1 MYTRIIKSSNK
12 YEKRPVFNKSI
23 FYAKTEDIVYGLVG
37 YLINE
42 DYIDKNILY
51 KNLENNENDISTILY
66 NKNSINIQ
74 FNNQKQLSK
83 ETVSNKE
90 IKCIVV
96 NNYQELI
103 INVKEQYNDQEK
115 CNNQEQFSKEQY
127 NNQEQFSKETVS
139 NKEIKF
145 EEIKF
150 KVVNNNNQESIINFL
165 KSKSI

>member
-90 IKCIVV
+90 IK
-96 NNYQELI
+96 
-103 INVKEQYNDQEK
+103 
-115 CNNQEQFSKEQY
+115 
-127 NNQEQFSKETVS
+127 
-139 NKEIKF
+139 F

-165 KSKSI
+165 KSKGI

>member
-1 MYTRIIKSSNK
+1 MSNK
-12 YEKRPVFNKSI
+12 EIKF
-23 FYAKTEDIVYGLVG
+23 
-37 YLINE
+37 
-42 DYIDKNILY
+42 
-51 KNLENNENDISTILY
+51 
-66 NKNSINIQ
+66 
-74 FNNQKQLSK
+74 
-83 ETVSNKE
+83 KE

-115 CNNQEQFSKEQY
+115 CNNQEQFSKEQFSKEQYNDQEQFSKEQY

-150 KVVNNNNQESIINFL
+150 EEIKFKVVNTNNQKSIINFL